1 MIEVIYFVFH
11 MVILGEKWKIFASI
25 MYFLKYIFK
34 NNKYVIYYAIKYYNE
49 DINIEDKEYS
59 LQNSIRIF
67 IVLRKLQ
74 QNS

>member
-1 MIEVIYFVFH
+1 
-11 MVILGEKWKIFASI
+11 